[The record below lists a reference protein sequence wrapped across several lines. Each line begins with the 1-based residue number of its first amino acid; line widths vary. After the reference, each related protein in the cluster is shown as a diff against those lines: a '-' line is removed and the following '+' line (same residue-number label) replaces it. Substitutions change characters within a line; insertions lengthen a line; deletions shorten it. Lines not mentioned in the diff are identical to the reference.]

1 MIVSSVAGSRRAK
14 TFTGWKSPPVGGP
27 MLSRGNAMKRRQFL
41 KAAGVGLAALAVA
54 APAIAQSSPELKW
67 RLTAS
72 WPKSLETLYGGC
84 EYFAKR
90 IAEITDNKF
99 QIQVFAAGEIVPG
112 LQVLD
117 AVNNGFVE
125 MGNTAMYYYWGK
137 DPAFT
142 FGTALPF
149 GLNSRQMISWLR
161 HGGGEE
167 LLNDLLKDYNCIGF
181 AAGNTGA
188 QMGGWFRKEINTV
201 DDIKGLK
208 FRVGG
213 FAGTILQKLGCVPQ
227 QLAAGD
233 IYPALEKGAID
244 AAEWVGPYDDEK
256 LGFYK
261 VAKYYYYPGWW
272 EGCGQPHNL
281 INLPKWRELPKAYQS
296 AIITASNDAW
306 IWTLSKYDYVNPPA
320 LLRLVSS
327 GAQLRAFPQPVL
339 EACYKAAGEVYDGL
353 SKTNPHFKKLYESL
367 VQYRA
372 TSYAWLQVAEL
383 GFDNFMMRMRTRT

>member
-1 MIVSSVAGSRRAK
+1 
-14 TFTGWKSPPVGGP
+14 
-27 MLSRGNAMKRRQFL
+27 MKRREFL
-41 KAAGVGLAALAVA
+41 QAAGLGAAAAAVA

-72 WPKSLETLYGGC
+72 WPKSLDTLYGGC

-99 QIQVFAAGEIVPG
+99 QIQVFAAGELVPG

-117 AVNNGFVE
+117 AVSNGTVE
-125 MGNTAMYYYWGK
+125 MGNTATYYYWGK

-167 LLNDLLKDYNCIGF
+167 LLNDLFKDHNCIGF

-233 IYPALEKGAID
+233 IYPSLEKGTID

-306 IWTLSKYDYVNPPA
+306 VWTLSKYDYVNPPA
-320 LLRLVSS
+320 LLRLVSN

-339 EACYKAAGEVYDGL
+339 EACYKAAGEIYDGL

-367 VQYRA
+367 VQYR
-372 TSYAWLQVAEL
+372 TFSYTWLQVAEL